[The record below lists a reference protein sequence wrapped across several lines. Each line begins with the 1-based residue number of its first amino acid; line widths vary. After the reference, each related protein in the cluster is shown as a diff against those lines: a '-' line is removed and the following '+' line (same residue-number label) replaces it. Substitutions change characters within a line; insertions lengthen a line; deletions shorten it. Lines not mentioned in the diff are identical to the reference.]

1 MRAADKAP
9 TASFRL
15 PPPSLMH
22 VNAEPAV
29 TPPSVATAAVLCC
42 ALWLFAQFS
51 ATGRVLVHWLSGP
64 LLPGA
69 SATAAPLFIAGVT
82 CALLRMA
89 VPGREAMGAAGRRRW
104 TLALL
109 AALVIGHGIVLA
121 DHLLWAGEA
130 GLSPTDHGCRGG
142 GTDLVCDDLLHSR
155 FGATLLAATWSDL
168 TLGTVPPLPGIGIL
182 AALPVAVLAAL
193 VLLPD
198 VLRRFGHAA
207 PLVWLYVFS
216 VVHAVVAL
224 VDGGPLSVRTP
235 LSFAVLLIV
244 IGARSRHHLVERVR
258 CGWPWPVAAVAF
270 TVGVHSGWSDLGG
283 GAALNGCAM
292 LAVVCAAPLALGWQ
306 PVRAA
311 RRRMRSIA
319 AVLTLGCAGV
329 VYVLETANGAGAL
342 LQPLS
347 AGYRYTVLDLDRVAV
362 VRTEPVPVGWSAVD
376 VYRTQGDDPLEP
388 RRVFLWRDNGEPRGT
403 LSVSVVLPVGRRIPP
418 PARLPVH
425 APARILGSV
434 PDADVRKEVLWIRGE
449 DGAVPPYFP
458 EPGSFLA
465 GNNAAV
471 HLHLVAAL
479 LRYTGLSGFALA
491 PLASPDDTGQESIAR
506 PIAIVAR

>member
-1 MRAADKAP
+1 
-9 TASFRL
+9 
-15 PPPSLMH
+15 MH
-22 VNAEPAV
+22 ANAEPAV
-29 TPPSVATAAVLCC
+29 TPPSVVTAAVLFC

-82 CALLRMA
+82 CALLRIA
-89 VPGREAMGAAGRRRW
+89 VPGRAILGAEWRRRW

-109 AALVIGHGIVLA
+109 AGLVIGHGIVLT
-121 DHLLWAGEA
+121 DHLRWAGEA
-130 GLSPTDHGCRGG
+130 GLSPIHHGCRGG
-142 GTDLVCDDLLHSR
+142 GAELICDDLLRSR
-155 FGATLLAATWSDL
+155 FGATMLASAWSDL
-168 TLGTVPPLPGIGIL
+168 TLGTVPPLSGIGIL
-182 AALPVAVLAAL
+182 AALSVAVLAAL

-198 VLRRFGHAA
+198 VVRRFAHAA
-207 PLVWLYVFS
+207 PLVWLYVFA

-224 VDGGPLSVRTP
+224 VDGGPLSIRLP

-244 IGARSRHHLVERVR
+244 IGAGSREHLVQRVR
-258 CGWPWPVAAVAF
+258 RGWPWLVAAVAF
-270 TVGVHSGWSDLGG
+270 TVGVHGWWSEVGG
-283 GAALNGCAM
+283 AAALNGCAM
-292 LAVVCAAPLALGWQ
+292 LAVVCAAPLALGWR

-311 RRRMRSIA
+311 RRRMRSMA

-329 VYVLETANGAGAL
+329 VYVIETANGAGAL

-347 AGYRYTVLDLDRVAV
+347 AGYRFTVLDLDRVAV

-403 LSVSVVLPVGRRIPP
+403 LSVSVVLPAGRTIPTLS
-418 PARLPVH
+418 RLPVH

-434 PDADVRKEVLWIRGE
+434 PDADIRKEVLWIRGE

-479 LRYTGLSGFALA
+479 LRYGGLSGFALA
-491 PLASPDDTGQESIAR
+491 PLASPDDTGGLEAVAR
-506 PIAIVAR
+506 PIEIVAR